1 MGVEY
6 RLFKNLPKRE
16 AFNLDKG
23 GWGNIFRSDRHFR
36 IVEAALDVSS
46 LAIRIS
52 EKVYPG
58 NPNYGWDECR
68 WLAEHILRWA
78 GDSPV
83 WLENDTSGDSAMWV
97 RYRVTADRFHD
108 QYVESEEEWRKNL
121 EAHEARQD
129 EVEKMKANA
138 LEQAFGPNWRM
149 NQTDAPE
156 PKGHIVYDQM
166 SLVSTPKLIW
176 MRRQKDGLM

>member
-1 MGVEY
+1 MPPVSGTGKAGCKSPVS
-6 RLFKNLPKRE
+6 
-16 AFNLDKG
+16 DKIILG
-23 GWGNIFRSDRHFR
+23 LLGRGYFDHN
-36 IVEAALDVSS
+36 
-46 LAIRIS
+46 
-52 EKVYPG
+52 
-58 NPNYGWDECR
+58 NPNYGLKECR

-83 WLENDTSGDSAMWV
+83 WLENDASGDSDVWAQ
-97 RYRVTADRFHD
+97 YRVTA
-108 QYVESEEEWRKNL
+108 EEEWRKNL

-156 PKGHIVYDQM
+156 PQGHIIYDQM
-166 SLVSTPKLIW
+166 PLVSMPKIDIAEASK
-176 MRRQKDGLM
+176 RRFNTEGAQVKRKPQARHA